1 MSKKRFHKHKLL
13 LDENMQPRKFFP
25 RLNSLFDIKH
35 ISLDLKQR
43 GLRDEHVYQFA
54 AKAKRLLVTFNGDD
68 FKDLSLTSNETGVIS
83 LSENLPLEQLD
94 KKLTALLQRSNPKAL
109 YGKFTT
115 ITGETKAA

>member
-25 RLNSLFDIKH
+25 RLNCLFDIKH

-43 GLRDEHVYQFA
+43 GLRDAHVYQFS

-68 FKDLSLTSNETGVIS
+68 FKHLSRTSTETGVIS

-94 KKLTALLQRSNPKAL
+94 KKLTALLQR
-109 YGKFTT
+109 
-115 ITGETKAA
+115 